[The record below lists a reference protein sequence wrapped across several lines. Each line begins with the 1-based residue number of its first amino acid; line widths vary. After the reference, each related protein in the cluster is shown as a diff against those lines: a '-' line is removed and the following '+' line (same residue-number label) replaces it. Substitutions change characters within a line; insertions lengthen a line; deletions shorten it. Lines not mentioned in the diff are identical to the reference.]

1 MARYKRS
8 KSRIKN
14 IIIFILVTSIII
26 IIGLWFYNI
35 YREIEVTPNYASN
48 QSNVVRTSNTINK
61 EKDIYSIL
69 EKVNK
74 SVVGISK
81 VKNAGDTI
89 FLKDGSSQLG
99 LGTGF
104 IVSENGY
111 IVTNMHVSGDKYS
124 NCYVTLENGMSY
136 TANVVWANEELDLS
150 IIKIKANSLDYI
162 ELGDSDK
169 TRIGQGVYAI
179 GNPIGFEFQRTVTS
193 GIISALNRTIKI
205 EENNNTVYMDDLIQT
220 DAVINPGN
228 SGGPLINENGEVI
241 GINSV
246 KITNAEGIGFA
257 IPINEVKPVVE
268 KFKKDGKFEEINLG
282 IYAYDKNIIPYIN
295 PNINV
300 NLNKGIYVVK
310 VLKNSIANIA
320 GIQEGDIIT
329 KIDNIELYKMCDL
342 RCYIYSKY
350 KNDEVII
357 EGYRNGQ
364 KYIKNITLK

>member
-1 MARYKRS
+1 
-8 KSRIKN
+8 
-14 IIIFILVTSIII
+14 
-26 IIGLWFYNI
+26 
-35 YREIEVTPNYASN
+35 
-48 QSNVVRTSNTINK
+48 
-61 EKDIYSIL
+61 
-69 EKVNK
+69 
-74 SVVGISK
+74 
-81 VKNAGDTI
+81 
-89 FLKDGSSQLG
+89 
-99 LGTGF
+99 
-104 IVSENGY
+104 
-111 IVTNMHVSGDKYS
+111 MHVSGDKYS